1 MRGELGGKHGGS
13 ERNETR
19 GAITESGDCGGRG
32 RIE

>member
-19 GAITESGDCGGRG
+19 GAITVGREENG
-32 RIE
+32 